1 MRTLPSNCSDDDIRA
16 LVVEWWELIAA
27 GKYEQ
32 ALEMFAH
39 DDSGGIVWT
48 PETLE
53 EGIATGCCMSPPRG
67 VPQSLRAEDGPS
79 YEIEVDRVHSFGLDP
94 ERYCGMVHFE
104 PLPMEPYVGELT
116 ARFHI
121 MKVGRDG
128 ITLEFH
134 DAHVM

>member
-1 MRTLPSNCSDDDIRA
+1 MRTLPSDCSDDAIRS

-27 GKYEQ
+27 GRYDQ
-32 ALEMFAH
+32 AFEMFACH
-39 DDSGGIVWT
+39 DVDGIIWT
-48 PETLE
+48 PETLK

-67 VPQSLRAEDGPS
+67 VPQSLHAQGAPPYR
-79 YEIEVDRVHSFGLDP
+79 IEVDREHLYGLDP
-94 ERYCGMVHFE
+94 ERYSGMVHFE

-121 MKVGRDG
+121 MKVGRDQL
-128 ITLEFH
+128 TLEFL